1 MTPNFHDNDLIICLK
16 HFYSIKVGDVVLI
29 KDDELGVLIKR
40 IKYIKDDK
48 ILIEGDNKE
57 YPSKSYENEYNSN
70 QVLAK
75 VIFKFWQFW
84 F

>member
-1 MTPNFHDNDLIICLK
+1 MIPNFQDNDLIICLK
-16 HFYSIKVGDVVLI
+16 YFYSLKVGDVVLI

>member
-1 MTPNFHDNDLIICLK
+1 MTPNFQDNDLIICFK
-16 HFYSIKVGDVVLI
+16 YFYSLKVGDVVLI